1 MPRLPK
7 KPECA
12 KVASY
17 EVTQYVLVRQYGG
30 LVFKLEKDVVV
41 YDHENDEIATDLSR
55 DELKQV
61 VAFMDEK
68 KTSDNIN
75 VKFLQSE
82 DCYVRMQ
89 VDVTKKLTAEELD
102 AAKAL
107 CLVQYQAD
115 LKKWEMEIQAISSSQ
130 KADKIKALEAQLAE
144 LKK

>member
-30 LVFKLEKDVVV
+30 LVFKLEAYID
-41 YDHENDEIATDLSR
+41 NDEDEVATDLSR
-55 DELKQV
+55 EELKQV

-75 VKFLQSE
+75 VKFLHSE
-82 DCYVRMQ
+82 EYYVRMQ
-89 VDVTKKLTAEELD
+89 IDVTKKLTDEELD
-102 AAKAL
+102 TAKAL